1 MVQFVKGNLL
11 ESNCDYICHQVN
23 CCGKM
28 NSGIAKQIRDKW
40 PIVYHNYMA
49 KYNAVSGMADE
60 WAGRYEGGG
69 PSANEMLL
77 GDIQIVGLWEDY
89 YAAPI
94 HQSVINM
101 FSQEHYGYDGRR
113 YTSYDAFWNCLNLI
127 KQSVPKGKTIGFPK
141 KIGCDRG
148 GANWPVILEMI
159 TEVLGVEYKVF
170 IYYLEGNDGTY

>member
-23 CCGKM
+23 CQGKM
-28 NSGIAKQIRDKW
+28 NSGIAKQIREKW
-40 PIVYHNYMA
+40 PIVFQNYMA
-49 KYNAVSGMADE
+49 KCNFSHPSGYIRPE
-60 WAGRYEGGG
+60 L
-69 PSANEMLL
+69 LL
-77 GDIQIVGLWEDY
+77 GDIQVVGLWEDY
-89 YAAPI
+89 YATDF

-127 KQSVPKGKTIGFPK
+127 KQTVPKGKTIGFPK

-170 IYYLEGNDGTY
+170 IYYLEGDDGTY